1 MCINPDYH
9 ATNTGWLSFREAYRE
24 DLVRAWKNEQIL
36 RDNKKLFANN
46 QDLVVNNLATL
57 QSLQA
62 SKYAQIL
69 NPSLQ
74 IALSVQ
80 AELRN
85 LTKV

>member
-1 MCINPDYH
+1 
-9 ATNTGWLSFREAYRE
+9 
-24 DLVRAWKNEQIL
+24 L